1 VKAETETEVQ
11 SGGTTPSKTSGGD
24 YLAIDASFGEGGGQV
39 VRNTIALSILMH
51 KPVAVSNIRAKRA
64 KPGLAA
70 QHLTGIKLVTQMCK
84 GSLRGGTIGSTS
96 VSLQPGALVAG
107 DFEADIGTAGSVG
120 LLIQISFPCMIFGP
134 GPYNVTYKGGTDA
147 IMAPQLDYFSRV
159 FKPFVSKFGIDFEI
173 ELVKRGFYP
182 RGGGIV
188 RLKTNPVTSLSP
200 ITVEE
205 RGNIVKID
213 VYAFSTGGIPEHVP
227 KRMSDSAVTILKKNL
242 DTTVD
247 YHIHLSKET
256 QQTAFG
262 DGTAIMICA
271 QSSTGCIIAGS
282 AIGEKGKKAESVGEE
297 AANHLLTDISHGGCT
312 DEYLQDQII
321 IFMALA
327 EGNSKVK
334 VGPISEH
341 TSTSIH
347 YTGLLTGAKFTV
359 TPTKIDKEQTFWLE
373 CSGIGFKKNS

>member
-1 VKAETETEVQ
+1 M
-11 SGGTTPSKTSGGD
+11 
-24 YLAIDASFGEGGGQV
+24 
-39 VRNTIALSILMH
+39 SILMK

-70 QHLTGIKLVTQMCK
+70 QHLTGIKLVSQMCK
-84 GSLRGGTIGSTS
+84 GSLRGGTIGSTT
-96 VSLQPGALVAG
+96 VSLHPGALVAG

-134 GPYNVTYKGGTDA
+134 GPYSVTYKGGTDA

-173 ELVKRGFYP
+173 ELVRRGFYP
-182 RGGGIV
+182 RGGGLV
-188 RLKTNPVTSLSP
+188 RVRTNPVTSLSA

-205 RGNIVKID
+205 RGDIVRID
-213 VYAFSTGGIPEHVP
+213 VYAFCSGAVPENVP
-227 KRMSDSAVTILKKNL
+227 KRMSDSAVALLKKNL
-242 DTTVD
+242 DQLFMID

-271 QSSTGCIIAGS
+271 QSSTGCILAGS
-282 AIGEKGKKAESVGEE
+282 SIGEKGKKAENVGEE
-297 AANHLLTDISHGGCT
+297 AANHLLKDISYGGCT

-347 YTGLLTGAKFTV
+347 YTGMLTGAKFTV
-359 TPTKIDKEQTFWLE
+359 TPTQIEKEHTFWLE
-373 CSGIGFKKNS
+373 CSGIGFKRNN